1 MLEWLIPVS
10 AYWTVSALYLGG
22 MGVDLRGGN
31 GLKQVL
37 GLLGGMVLFVVVWG
51 VLRLVLGGFMG
62 FIGRAA
68 IPTVVT
74 ILLLPWIM
82 RAVYLPLGVRLEKV
96 AGEH

>member
-10 AYWTVSALYLGG
+10 AYWAASSLYLGG

-37 GLLGGMVLFVVVWG
+37 GLVGGMVLFLVVWG

-62 FIGRAA
+62 VIGRLA

-74 ILLLPWIM
+74 VVLLPWII
-82 RAVYLPLGVRLEKV
+82 RAAYIPFGVRIEKV